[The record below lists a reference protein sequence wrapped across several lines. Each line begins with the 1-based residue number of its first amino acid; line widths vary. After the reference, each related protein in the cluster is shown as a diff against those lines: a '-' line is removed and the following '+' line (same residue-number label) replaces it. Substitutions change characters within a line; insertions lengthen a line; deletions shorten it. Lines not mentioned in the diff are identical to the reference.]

1 VEIKRKV
8 MTENQRQPKTPLWE
22 KLKSKARQMRHAPT
36 KAEQLLWQKLRSR
49 QAVIINAVR
58 TPIGAL
64 GRVLA
69 PVRPDDLAAFV
80 LVAFYK

>member
-1 VEIKRKV
+1 MHE
-8 MTENQRQPKTPLWE
+8 
-22 KLKSKARQMRHAPT
+22 
-36 KAEQLLWQKLRSR
+36 
-49 QAVIINAVR
+49 AVIINAVR